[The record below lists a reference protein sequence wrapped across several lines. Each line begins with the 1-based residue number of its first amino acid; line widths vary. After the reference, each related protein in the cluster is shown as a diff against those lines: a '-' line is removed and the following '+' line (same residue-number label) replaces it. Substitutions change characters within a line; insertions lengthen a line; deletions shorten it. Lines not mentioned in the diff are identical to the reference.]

1 MRRSHTLTYTHT
13 DTHTHAQLNT
23 RTHTCTSIC
32 TICTHTVKYSFL
44 VKGRVL
50 LYIMCIHACILITF
64 IMSACVYMYV
74 RVCILLCLYY
84 VRACVRVDILCTF
97 SYCVSYFVPM
107 VFLLIESFYLACGE
121 PPAVVISYV
130 SNALLPYIFG
140 VAFQPLYASYSFSPI
155 LLRLLC
161 FFFGFFS
168 VLFRFSLLSDD
179 NGFSLVCSIFAIV
192 FKNSLLTLF
201 RAPYLLYQSVCLLVS
216 ISLPVCRLSF
226 HPAICL
232 IHSHSQPF
240 SNSLP
245 LVFTIY
251 LLPISL
257 FLSVCLS
264 VNLSLIS
271 AIYFSCC
278 VCLF

>member
-1 MRRSHTLTYTHT
+1 M
-13 DTHTHAQLNT
+13 HTHNFYYVCMCLYV
-23 RTHTCTSIC
+23 CT
-32 TICTHTVKYSFL
+32 
-44 VKGRVL
+44 
-50 LYIMCIHACILITF
+50 
-64 IMSACVYMYV
+64 CVYTFV
-74 RVCILLCLYY
+74 LVLC
-84 VRACVRVDILCTF
+84 ACVRVDILCTF

-168 VLFRFSLLSDD
+168 ELLRFSLLSDD

-192 FKNSLLTLF
+192 LKNSLLTLF

-278 VCLF
+278 VCLFWGNLHFHVSISMKNYSNLSDICRPLFYLFSLSLRTALRATFSMAETTAAAIYCFQ